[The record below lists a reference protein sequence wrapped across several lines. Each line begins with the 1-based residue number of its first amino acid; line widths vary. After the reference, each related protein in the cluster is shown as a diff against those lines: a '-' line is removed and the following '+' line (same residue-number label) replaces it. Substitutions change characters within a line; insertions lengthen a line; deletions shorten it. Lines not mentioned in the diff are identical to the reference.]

1 MINAI
6 INNQMFGIMLTILIY
21 ILAAKLFVL
30 SKSSIIN
37 PILISIVVI
46 IGILKLFNI
55 PYETYNIGGSIFTT
69 LITPATVALAI
80 PLHKNLHLLKRHFK
94 SILTGII
101 VGNTLNC
108 IIVGYTCKLFA
119 YKPEII
125 ASFMPKSVTTA
136 IAVGLAK
143 NINGIES
150 ITIILVIVTGITG
163 ATLGPSIYKMLNVDD
178 KVAIGVSLGS
188 VSHAVGTS
196 KAIEMNKEI
205 GAMAGLSIGL
215 TGLYVILI
223 APLILKV
230 ILHA

>member
-1 MINAI
+1 MFNAL
-6 INNQMFGIMLTILIY
+6 INNQMFGIMLTTLIY
-21 ILAAKLFVL
+21 ILAVKLFVL

-37 PILISIVVI
+37 PILISIVAI
-46 IGILKLFNI
+46 IAVLKIFNI

-80 PLHKNLHLLKRHFK
+80 PLHKNLHLLKKHFK

-108 IIVGYTCKLFA
+108 VLVGYVCKLFA

-188 VSHAVGTS
+188 ASHAVGTS
-196 KAIEMNKEI
+196 KAIEMDKEI

>member
-1 MINAI
+1 MFNAL
-6 INNQMFGIMLTILIY
+6 INNQMFGIMLTTLIY
-21 ILAAKLFVL
+21 ILAVKLFVL

-37 PILISIVVI
+37 PILISIVAI
-46 IGILKLFNI
+46 IAILKIFNI

-80 PLHKNLHLLKRHFK
+80 PLHKNLHLLKKHFK

-108 IIVGYTCKLFA
+108 VLVGYVCKLFA

-188 VSHAVGTS
+188 ASHAVGTS
-196 KAIEMNKEI
+196 KAIEMDKEI

>member
-1 MINAI
+1 MLDALV
-6 INNQMFGIMLTILIY
+6 NNQMFGIMLTILIY
-21 ILAAKLFVL
+21 ALAVKVFVI
-30 SKSSIIN
+30 SKSSILN
-37 PILISIVVI
+37 PILISILGI
-46 IGILKLFNI
+46 IGVLNILKI

-80 PLHKNLHLLKRHFK
+80 PLHKNLHLLKKHFK

-108 IIVGYTCKLFA
+108 IIVGYICKIFA

-188 VSHAVGTS
+188 AAHAVGTS
-196 KAIEMNKEI
+196 KAIEMGKEI

-223 APLILKV
+223 APLILRF
-230 ILHA
+230 ILK

>member
-1 MINAI
+1 MFNAL
-6 INNQMFGIMLTILIY
+6 INNQMFGIMLTTLIY
-21 ILAAKLFVL
+21 ILAVKLFVL

-37 PILISIVVI
+37 PILISIVAI
-46 IGILKLFNI
+46 IAVLKIFNI

-80 PLHKNLHLLKRHFK
+80 PLHKNLHLLKKHFK

-108 IIVGYTCKLFA
+108 ILVGYICKLFA

-188 VSHAVGTS
+188 ASHAVGTS
-196 KAIEMNKEI
+196 KAIEMDKEI

>member
-1 MINAI
+1 MFNAL
-6 INNQMFGIMLTILIY
+6 INNQMFDIMLTTLIY
-21 ILAAKLFVL
+21 ILAVKLFVL

-37 PILISIVVI
+37 PILISIVAI
-46 IGILKLFNI
+46 IAVLKIFNI

-80 PLHKNLHLLKRHFK
+80 PLHKNLHLLKKHFK

-108 IIVGYTCKLFA
+108 VLVGYVCKLFA

-188 VSHAVGTS
+188 ASHAVGTS
-196 KAIEMNKEI
+196 KAIEMDKEI

>member
-1 MINAI
+1 MFNAL
-6 INNQMFGIMLTILIY
+6 INNQMFGIMLTTLIY
-21 ILAAKLFVL
+21 ILAVKLFVL

-37 PILISIVVI
+37 PILISIVAI
-46 IGILKLFNI
+46 IAVLKIFNI

-80 PLHKNLHLLKRHFK
+80 PLHKNLHLLKKHFK

-108 IIVGYTCKLFA
+108 VLVGYVCKLFA

-188 VSHAVGTS
+188 ASHAVGTS
-196 KAIEMNKEI
+196 KAIEMDKEI

-223 APLILKV
+223 APLILIYLNV
-230 ILHA
+230 L

>member
-1 MINAI
+1 MFNAL
-6 INNQMFGIMLTILIY
+6 INNQMFGIMLTTLIY
-21 ILAAKLFVL
+21 ILAVKLFVL

-37 PILISIVVI
+37 PILISIVAI
-46 IGILKLFNI
+46 IAVLKIFNI

-80 PLHKNLHLLKRHFK
+80 PLHKNLKHLKKHFK

-108 IIVGYTCKLFA
+108 VLVGYVCKLFA

-188 VSHAVGTS
+188 ASHAVGTS
-196 KAIEMNKEI
+196 KAIEMDKEI

>member
-1 MINAI
+1 
-6 INNQMFGIMLTILIY
+6 MFGIMLTTLIY
-21 ILAAKLFVL
+21 ILAVKLFVL

-37 PILISIVVI
+37 PILISIVAI
-46 IGILKLFNI
+46 IAVLKIFNI

-80 PLHKNLHLLKRHFK
+80 PLHKNLHLLKKHFK

-108 IIVGYTCKLFA
+108 VLVGYVCKLLA
-119 YKPEII
+119 YKPVII

-188 VSHAVGTS
+188 ASHAVGTS
-196 KAIEMNKEI
+196 KAIEMDKEI

>member
-1 MINAI
+1 MFNAL
-6 INNQMFGIMLTILIY
+6 INNQMFGIMLTTLIY
-21 ILAAKLFVL
+21 ILAVKLFVL

-37 PILISIVVI
+37 PILISIVAI
-46 IGILKLFNI
+46 IAILKIFNI

-80 PLHKNLHLLKRHFK
+80 PLHKNLHLLKKHFK

-108 IIVGYTCKLFA
+108 ILVGYICKLFA

-188 VSHAVGTS
+188 ASHAVGTS
-196 KAIEMNKEI
+196 KAIEMDKEI